1 MPWRGPAGAQRP
13 PHGGGYSA
21 LGNERA
27 KPLAFPLNKET
38 EAISLPQ
45 PQRDRQTAP
54 SHGAT
59 PPDALLASAK
69 RTQVLCDQ
77 RSSAMSATA

>member
-1 MPWRGPAGAQRP
+1 M
-13 PHGGGYSA
+13 
-21 LGNERA
+21 
-27 KPLAFPLNKET
+27 AFPLNKET

-45 PQRDRQTAP
+45 PQRGIQTAP

-59 PPDALLASAK
+59 PPDALLASAE
-69 RTQVLCDQ
+69 RTQVLREK